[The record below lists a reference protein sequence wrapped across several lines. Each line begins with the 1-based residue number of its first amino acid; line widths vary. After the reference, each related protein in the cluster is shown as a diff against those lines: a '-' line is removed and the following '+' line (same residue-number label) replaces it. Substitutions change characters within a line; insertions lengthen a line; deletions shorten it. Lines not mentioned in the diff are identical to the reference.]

1 VRRPAFLD
9 KLAAL
14 RARPPWKRPAGPQPS
29 WLVAELV
36 TPDELVA
43 AAVAFRDAGYTEW
56 DTHSPFPVHGMERA
70 MGMRPSRVPIF
81 VLVLGLAGAAAGML
95 LQWWTSTVD
104 YPMVVSGKPYFSW
117 PAFVPI
123 MFECGV
129 LGGALG
135 AVGGLL
141 FETRLPRHHHPLFF
155 APGFERASDDR
166 FFLSVASSDPRFDA
180 GATERLLRELG
191 AARVETISPEGRVT
205 SPDARTSHERP
216 PSPHGGTA
224 GGAAPAPEAR

>member
-1 VRRPAFLD
+1 MRP
-9 KLAAL
+9 KLPI
-14 RARPPWKRPAGPQPS
+14 PPWKRPARPKPS
-29 WLVAELV
+29 WLLAELA

-43 AAVAFRDAGYTEW
+43 AAVAFRDAGYTDW

-70 MGMRPSRVPIF
+70 MGLRRSRVPLY
-81 VLVLGLAGAAAGML
+81 VLALGLAGAAVGML
-95 LQWWTSTVD
+95 LQWWTAAID

-141 FETRLPRHHHPLFF
+141 FEARLPHPHHPLFF
-155 APGFERASDDR
+155 SPGFERMSDDR
-166 FFLSVASSDPRFDA
+166 FFLSVASTDPRFEA
-180 GATERLLRELG
+180 GATARLLADLG
-191 AARVETISPEGRVT
+191 AARVESISPEGEVA
-205 SPDARTSHERP
+205 PVV
-216 PSPHGGTA
+216 G
-224 GGAAPAPEAR
+224 GGAATPGGPALTPEAR